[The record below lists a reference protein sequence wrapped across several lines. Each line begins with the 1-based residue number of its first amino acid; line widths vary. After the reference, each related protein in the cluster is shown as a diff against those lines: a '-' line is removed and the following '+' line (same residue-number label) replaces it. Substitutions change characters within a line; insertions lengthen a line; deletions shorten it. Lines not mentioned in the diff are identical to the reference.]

1 MHMVINKKHVILASL
16 VLGLGLAVYV
26 NYQFAT
32 DDKLMS
38 PASTSVTSEKNYGDA
53 QLVDAND
60 PSVDNA
66 DGTAGEAY
74 FAEAKV
80 TRQRTRDESVE
91 TLTNMMENAEID
103 PNIKA
108 EMALKAAELAK
119 SIETEGKIE
128 NLIKAKGFTDC
139 MVYYDTDN
147 VDVVVKTEGLEAA
160 QVAQMK
166 DIILKETSI
175 PVENIFTEKYPVMA
189 QLHCRVFLYLAVK

>member
-1 MHMVINKKHVILASL
+1 MHMVINKKQIILASL

-26 NYQFAT
+26 NYQFAQT
-32 DDKLMS
+32 DKIIS
-38 PASTSVTSEKNYGDA
+38 PTSTAVESEKNYGDA

-60 PSVDNA
+60 PSVDNTGV
-66 DGTAGEAY
+66 DGEAY

-80 TRQRTRDESVE
+80 TRQRSRDESVE

-108 EMALKAAELAK
+108 EMALKAAEMAK

-139 MVYYDTDN
+139 MVYYDTEG
-147 VDVVVKTEGLEAA
+147 VDVVVKTPGLEAA
-160 QVAQMK
+160 QVSQMK

-175 PVENIFTEKYPVMA
+175 PVENISIVEIN
-189 QLHCRVFLYLAVK
+189 